1 MISKTKSTGK
11 GPFVREGSEHT
22 SKLSA
27 QRPAPKAGLAQ
38 SATLMEEILSPTCGQ
53 GPVLPMASPSPG
65 TPGRV
70 ADGNAVGPC
79 SPLSPMFGRPGRIK
93 AARRPAGASPG
104 TDVCTLLMEIWGVSA
119 CFAQGTE
126 ASVLS
131 ICGGLAQPTQAHLLR
146 SSSLGEGVCEELSG
160 GAGLASPASL

>member
-38 SATLMEEILSPTCGQ
+38 PATLMEEILSPTCGQ
-53 GPVLPMASPSPG
+53 GPVLPMANPIPG

-70 ADGNAVGPC
+70 ADGN
-79 SPLSPMFGRPGRIK
+79 
-93 AARRPAGASPG
+93 
-104 TDVCTLLMEIWGVSA
+104 
-119 CFAQGTE
+119 
-126 ASVLS
+126 
-131 ICGGLAQPTQAHLLR
+131 CGGTLFSQSHVWEARTYQGCTQTCW
-146 SSSLGEGVCEELSG
+146 GK
-160 GAGLASPASL
+160 PWD